1 MQGTE
6 FILHAKYR
14 VIILSDKCRF
24 STSFRLVYR
33 GNLGRSRDV
42 QTRGGREQRNNK
54 KYLAHKAMT
63 LYIIAFMSRLH
74 IVSNVPILIE

>member
-1 MQGTE
+1 M
-6 FILHAKYR
+6 
-14 VIILSDKCRF
+14 SF

-33 GNLGRSRDV
+33 DNLGLSPDA

-63 LYIIAFMSRLH
+63 LYIITFLSRLH
-74 IVSNVPILIE
+74 IVSNVPILNYVKYCHL